1 MHGYCKYI
9 GMLYNTVDS
18 ECAMQKAAA
27 WAIPLLGGGIGAATN
42 DGNRAAGALG
52 GAAGGAIGDL
62 VANKILDHIPA
73 KTILKLGNKG
83 LTAIRAAGTL
93 AGGFGG
99 GKLGSMADIHYGNP
113 LTTKTNEVLEWLKD
127 KFGVGIR
134 TSTPPID

>member
-1 MHGYCKYI
+1 
-9 GMLYNTVDS
+9 MLYNTVNN
-18 ECAMQKAAA
+18 ECAMQKTAA

-62 VANKILDHIPA
+62 LANKILDYIPN

-83 LTAIRAAGTL
+83 LTAIRMAGTI
-93 AGGFGG
+93 AGGLGG

-113 LTTKTNEVLEWLKD
+113 LTTKTNEIISWLREKL
-127 KFGVGIR
+127 GGGN
-134 TSTPPID
+134 TTPSMPID